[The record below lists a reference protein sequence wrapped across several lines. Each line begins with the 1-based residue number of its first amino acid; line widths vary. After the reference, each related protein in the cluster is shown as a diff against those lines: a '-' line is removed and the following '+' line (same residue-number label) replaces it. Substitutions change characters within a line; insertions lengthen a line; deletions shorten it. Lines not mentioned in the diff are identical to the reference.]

1 MNAKRIDQNVQSAV
15 KPSAIQITD
24 YEVYVRSNL
33 RQQSTTSMDGAPA
46 DTIYVYTETT
56 YDKNEYLAYLAQGAS
71 VEDLIDRSTLSDS
84 ELVTHLKNLFNRSCD
99 AILSKGIELD
109 TTYGKKEFS
118 CKLEDQINLTT
129 LHSGIQADTTA
140 VDYHG
145 NGDKCRAYPIDE
157 FAQIIAGVTA
167 MVYQQTAYCNLL
179 KSFVETADR
188 DTNLSINYG
197 YVPSVDFTTELNS
210 IIKRGLDTMKVTL
223 SSDNKTYNAVID
235 AMIKQFEESL

>member
-1 MNAKRIDQNVQSAV
+1 
-15 KPSAIQITD
+15 
-24 YEVYVRSNL
+24 
-33 RQQSTTSMDGAPA
+33 MDGAPA

-71 VEDLIDRSTLSDS
+71 MEDLIDRSTLSDS
-84 ELVTHLKNLFNRSCD
+84 ELVSHLKNLFNRACD
-99 AILSKGIELD
+99 AILSKGIEFD

-118 CKLEDQINLTT
+118 CKLEDQINLTA
-129 LHSGIQADTTA
+129 LHSGISADTTV

-145 NGDKCRAYPIDE
+145 NGDKCRAYPITE

-197 YVPSVDFTTELNS
+197 YVPSEDFTTELNS

-223 SSDNKTYNAVID
+223 SSDNKAYNAVID